1 MGQVRQLKKTLDVYS
16 NAASSTI
23 YLQQMTLLPSFHIS
37 KDRNALA
44 TTTFFVV
51 IEYCSFL
58 LNHFKFFSVLT
69 KALGKLACIGQDES
83 FSCDGAVQVP
93 V

>member
-23 YLQQMTLLPSFHIS
+23 YLQQMTLLPSFHIL
-37 KDRNALA
+37 KDRNSLA
-44 TTTFFVV
+44 TTFFVV
-51 IEYCSFL
+51 IGYRSFL
-58 LNHFKFFSVLT
+58 LNHIKFFSALT
-69 KALGKLACIGQDES
+69 KALRKQLACIGQDES